1 MKTKYVSKFEV
12 KKYLLIGVIIYL
24 ISLLYLLFLNP
35 MLQKQNT
42 SNVVSII
49 YFLLMSFCILFFT
62 NIFDFNIGCYRDA
75 KNSDKNFNKK
85 RIAVITIFSL
95 IVIGK
100 ILLGFWARDF
110 VENNLSTTQFI
121 FSIIKQ
127 VFVVVAEEY
136 LFTGLL
142 YEGFREKK
150 IPYALNIIIVSLLF
164 AITHYSVFANGFDI
178 INLSAIFLIRFIIL
192 LGYKLFPFIPFYCV
206 FHFLWNFGS
215 LIVML

>member
-1 MKTKYVSKFEV
+1 MKTKCVSKFEV

-110 VENNLSTTQFI
+110 VENKLSTTLFI

-150 IPYALNIIIVSLLF
+150 IPYVLNIIIVSLLF
-164 AITHYSVFANGFDI
+164 AITHYSVFANEFDI

>member
-1 MKTKYVSKFEV
+1 MKTKCVSKFEV

-62 NIFDFNIGCYRDA
+62 NIFDFNIGCYRDV
-75 KNSDKNFNKK
+75 KNNDKNFNKK

-100 ILLGFWARDF
+100 ILLCFWARDF
-110 VENNLSTTQFI
+110 VENKLSTTLFI
-121 FSIIKQ
+121 FSIVKQ

-164 AITHYSVFANGFDI
+164 AITHYSVFANGFEI
-178 INLSAIFLIRFIIL
+178 INLSTIFLIRFIIL

-206 FHFLWNFGS
+206 FHFLWNFGN
-215 LIVML
+215 LIVM

>member
-1 MKTKYVSKFEV
+1 MKTKCVSKFEV

-75 KNSDKNFNKK
+75 KKSDKNFNKK

-100 ILLGFWARDF
+100 ILLCLWARNLM
-110 VENNLSTTQFI
+110 EGMLSTSQFI
-121 FSIIKQ
+121 FSIVKQ
-127 VFVVVAEEY
+127 FFVVIAEEY
-136 LFTGLL
+136 LFIGLF
-142 YEGFREKK
+142 YEGFKTKK
-150 IPYALNIIIVSLLF
+150 LPFVANVIIVSILFTLLHF
-164 AITHYSVFANGFDI
+164 TNFSNGFDI
-178 INLSAIFLIRFIIL
+178 YSFSTIFAIRLIIL
-192 LGYKLFPFIPFYCV
+192 FGYKVFPFIPFFCA

-215 LIVML
+215 YLTLY

>member
-1 MKTKYVSKFEV
+1 MKTKCVSKFEV

-150 IPYALNIIIVSLLF
+150 IPYVLNIIIVSLLF

-178 INLSAIFLIRFIIL
+178 INLSAIFVIRFIII
-192 LGYKLFPFIPFYCV
+192 LGFKLFPFIQFYCV
-206 FHFLWNFGS
+206 FHVLWNFGS
-215 LIVML
+215 LIVM

>member
-1 MKTKYVSKFEV
+1 MKTKCVSKFEV

-110 VENNLSTTQFI
+110 STTQFI
-121 FSIIKQ
+121 ISIIKQ

-150 IPYALNIIIVSLLF
+150 IPYVLNIIIVSLLF

-192 LGYKLFPFIPFYCV
+192 LGYKFFPFIPFYCV
-206 FHFLWNFGS
+206 FHVLWNFGS
-215 LIVML
+215 LIVM

>member
-1 MKTKYVSKFEV
+1 MKTKCVSKFEV

-62 NIFDFNIGCYRDA
+62 NIFDFNIGCYSDA

-85 RIAVITIFSL
+85 RITVITIFSL

-100 ILLGFWARDF
+100 ILLCLWARNLM
-110 VENNLSTTQFI
+110 EGMLSTNQFI
-121 FSIIKQ
+121 FSIVKQ
-127 VFVVVAEEY
+127 FFVVIAEEY
-136 LFTGLL
+136 LFIGLF

-164 AITHYSVFANGFDI
+164 AIAHYSVFANGFDI